1 MTHCCLMAS
10 GSLSFGTALG
20 WCDPFMKSCPIVRID
35 SLRLTTRC
43 RWVSFR
49 WMPGGEWMIH
59 DKITNNVYDTCHA
72 WLNHKVPGSIPRH
85 SGNRWGASIHWRP
98 CPYSS
103 GCILAVNREL
113 CPTSQVLLASE
124 THWSSFPYF
133 FFLFKEKRQLKGTRK
148 KNPKHTIQQNG
159 AAPENCVKL
168 KI

>member
-59 DKITNNVYDTCHA
+59 DTRSQTMCMKHVMLDSTTRSQAQSPDTVETDGEPPFIGVPVHPAVDAYSLSIGSCVPP
-72 WLNHKVPGSIPRH
+72 HKCSLHLKHIKA
-85 SGNRWGASIHWRP
+85 ASRI
-98 CPYSS
+98 
-103 GCILAVNREL
+103 
-113 CPTSQVLLASE
+113 
-124 THWSSFPYF
+124 F

-148 KNPKHTIQQNG
+148 KKSKTHYS
-159 AAPENCVKL
+159 AEWCCSRKL
-168 KI
+168 C